1 MNLTS
6 RLLIAAGLLVVSLLI
21 AREARFAPAPS
32 GAVDAISV
40 ITRYDGAF
48 AEEVERTLS
57 VPIEDALAA
66 LPSVIAV
73 SSTSSRE
80 RSTVIARLAPRGDA
94 VRTAAA
100 ASAAVERLSAAFPL
114 AVSRPQVFLADPN
127 QRAAFI
133 IALPPDRA
141 GERIELEQR
150 FGRIDGVGRVQV
162 VGSPGR
168 DILVELREAAREAPG
183 ASLQELRAAIDTR
196 NRVVGL
202 GAARSRPVVIDGR
215 TRGIAEVGDVPLAG
229 GALVRDRAQVKGV
242 PRPVDSITTVN
253 GTERTLVYINA
264 AAGADLF
271 ALSKTVGAEAR
282 MIGDAL
288 ILRDLG
294 AAARRT
300 LLRVAAGAFA
310 AVVIGLLL
318 SARQSPRAAIAV
330 TGFTLPAASLCA
342 GILTALNLGIDTA
355 IITAFSAGIILA
367 AAGAA
372 RGSLIPGAFAALAA
386 SLPFLVNTD
395 VITGIAP
402 ALGTFALTPLGALGF
417 RRIFSSSVQIEPSWF
432 RHRRTPA
439 LIAGTAAGA
448 GILAAAALV
457 FALRYPLGEWPI
469 IRQSDAALNIEF
481 PDGTTV
487 GDVHA
492 AAAAAASNLQES
504 PGVAWTAVDARA
516 GRADINIG
524 LERAPGIPR
533 RRKPEEWRD
542 TLRGALENVP
552 GGSEA
557 QVFLSG
563 GSTPRLAVWQW
574 GGSHEE
580 IRARARLAAEV
591 LGSIRG
597 GREITLGFKEERPE
611 ILLSIDP
618 LPSALGGTTPRALV
632 DELRWDI
639 AAPVGVK
646 ILSGSPVDLRLR
658 GRREIVSLFELQ
670 SYRSRRSGLDLTD
683 TSKQSPRRTPRTI
696 QRELRAR
703 AVPIFLEIDPGTE
716 GAVQKGLNAVR
727 GALEPRSGY
736 SIGMGRETARRLAGR
751 RRLGLH
757 LSAGWLLC
765 ALAAVACRP
774 LTPARGAAAAMVGA
788 AAAALLLAVSA
799 LIGGTLT
806 PFAVLA
812 SITLPPLAVALIA

>member
-141 GERIELEQR
+141 GERIELEKR

-183 ASLQELRAAIDTR
+183 ASLQEVRAAIDIR

-318 SARQSPRAAIAV
+318 SARQSPRAAITV

-342 GILTALNLGIDTA
+342 GIVTALNLGIDTA
-355 IITAFSAGIILA
+355 VITAFAAGIILA
-367 AAGAA
+367 VAGSA
-372 RGSLIPGAFAALAA
+372 RGSLTPGAFAALAA

-402 ALGTFALTPLGALGF
+402 ALGTFALTPLGAIGF
-417 RRIFSSSVQIEPSWF
+417 RRIFSSFVRIEPSWF
-432 RHRRTPA
+432 QHRRTPA
-439 LIAGTAAGA
+439 LIAGIAAGA
-448 GILAAAALV
+448 GILASVALV

-487 GDVHA
+487 GDVHSA
-492 AAAAAASNLQES
+492 AAAAAANLQES

-524 LERAPGIPR
+524 VERAPGTPR
-533 RRKPEEWRD
+533 RRKPEERRD
-542 TLRGALENVP
+542 ALRGALENVP

-597 GREITLGFKEERPE
+597 VREITLGFKEERPE

-658 GRREIVSLFELQ
+658 GRREIVSLFELR

-683 TSKQSPRRTPRTI
+683 AAAQTPRRTPRTI

-716 GAVQKGLNAVR
+716 GAVEEGLNAVR
-727 GALEPRSGY
+727 RALEPRSGY

-774 LTPARGAAAAMVGA
+774 LTPARGTAAAMVGA
-788 AAAALLLAVSA
+788 AAAALLLAVTA
-799 LIGGTLT
+799 LIGGTLA

-812 SITLPPLAVALIA
+812 AITLPPLAVALIA

>member
-73 SSTSSRE
+73 SSASSRE
-80 RSTVIARLAPRGDA
+80 RSTVIARLAPRSDA

-133 IALPPDRA
+133 IALPTDRA
-141 GERIELEQR
+141 GERTELEQR

-168 DILVELREAAREAPG
+168 DILVELREGTREAPG
-183 ASLQELRAAIDTR
+183 ASLQELRGAIDIR

-229 GALVRDRAQVKGV
+229 GALVRDRAEVKGV

-253 GTERTLVYINA
+253 GAERTLVYINA

-271 ALSKTVGAEAR
+271 ALSKAVGTEAR

-310 AVVIGLLL
+310 AAVLGLLL
-318 SARQSPRAAIAV
+318 SARQSPQAAITV
-330 TGFTLPAASLCA
+330 TGFMLPAASLCA
-342 GILTALNLGIDTA
+342 GILTALNLEIDTA
-355 IITAFSAGIILA
+355 VITAFAAGIILA
-367 AAGAA
+367 AAGSA
-372 RGSLIPGAFAALAA
+372 RGSLTPGAFAALAA

-417 RRIFSSSVQIEPSWF
+417 RRIFSIEHSWF
-432 RHRRTPA
+432 RHPRPPA
-439 LIAGTAAGA
+439 LIAGIAAGA
-448 GILAAAALV
+448 GIFASAALV

-492 AAAAAASNLQES
+492 AAAAAAANLQES

-524 LERAPGIPR
+524 VERAPGIPR
-533 RRKPEEWRD
+533 RRKPEERRD
-542 TLRGALENVP
+542 ELRGALENVP
-552 GGSEA
+552 GASDA
-557 QVFLSG
+557 QVFLSE
-563 GSTPRLAVWQW
+563 GSAPRLAVWQW
-574 GGSHEE
+574 GSSHEE

-597 GREITLGFKEERPE
+597 VREITLGFKEERPE

-716 GAVQKGLNAVR
+716 GAVQEGLNAVR
-727 GALEPRSGY
+727 EALEPRSGY

-765 ALAAVACRP
+765 TLAAVACRP
-774 LTPARGAAAAMVGA
+774 LTPARGTAAAMVGA

-799 LIGGTLT
+799 LIGGTLA

-812 SITLPPLAVALIA
+812 AITLPPLAVASIA

>member
-80 RSTVIARLAPRGDA
+80 RSTVIARLAPRSDA

-183 ASLQELRAAIDTR
+183 ASLQEVRGAIDTR

-215 TRGIAEVGDVPLAG
+215 TRGIAEVGDVPLAN
-229 GALVRDRAQVKGV
+229 GALVRDRAEVKGV

-271 ALSKTVGAEAR
+271 ALSKTVGTEAR

-318 SARQSPRAAIAV
+318 SARQSPRAAITV

-342 GILTALNLGIDTA
+342 GIVTALNLGIDTA
-355 IITAFSAGIILA
+355 VITAFSAGIILA

-372 RGSLIPGAFAALAA
+372 RGSLTPGAFAALAA

-402 ALGTFALTPLGALGF
+402 ALVAFALTPLGAIGF
-417 RRIFSSSVQIEPSWF
+417 RRIFSSSVRIEPSWF
-432 RHRRTPA
+432 RHPRTPV
-439 LIAGTAAGA
+439 LIAGIAAGA
-448 GILAAAALV
+448 GILASAALV
-457 FALRYPLGEWPI
+457 FALRCPLGGWPI

-542 TLRGALENVP
+542 ALRGALENVP

-597 GREITLGFKEERPE
+597 VREITLGFKEERPE

-670 SYRSRRSGLDLTD
+670 SYRSRRSGLDLAD
-683 TSKQSPRRTPRTI
+683 TAKQSPRRTPRTI

-703 AVPIFLEIDPGTE
+703 AVPIFLETDPGTE

-774 LTPARGAAAAMVGA
+774 LTPARGTAAAMVGA
-788 AAAALLLAVSA
+788 AAAALLLAVTA
-799 LIGGTLT
+799 LIGGTLA

-812 SITLPPLAVALIA
+812 AITLPPLAVALIA

>member
-73 SSTSSRE
+73 SSASSRE
-80 RSTVIARLAPRGDA
+80 RSTVIARLAPRSDA

-141 GERIELEQR
+141 GERTELEQR

-310 AVVIGLLL
+310 AVVLGLLL

-342 GILTALNLGIDTA
+342 GIVTALNLEIDTA
-355 IITAFSAGIILA
+355 VITAFAAGIILA
-367 AAGAA
+367 AAGSA
-372 RGSLIPGAFAALAA
+372 RGSLTSGVFAALAA

-417 RRIFSSSVQIEPSWF
+417 RRIFSSSVRTEPSWF
-432 RHRRTPA
+432 RNRRTQT

-457 FALRYPLGEWPI
+457 FALRCPLGEWPM

-542 TLRGALENVP
+542 ALRGAFENVP

-563 GSTPRLAVWQW
+563 GATPRLAVWQW

-597 GREITLGFKEERPE
+597 VREITLGFKEERPE

-683 TSKQSPRRTPRTI
+683 VAAQTPRRTPRTI

-799 LIGGTLT
+799 LIGGTLA

-812 SITLPPLAVALIA
+812 AITLPPLAVALIA

>member
-183 ASLQELRAAIDTR
+183 ASLQELRGAIATR

-264 AAGADLF
+264 AAGADIF

-355 IITAFSAGIILA
+355 VITAFSAGIILA

-372 RGSLIPGAFAALAA
+372 RGSLTPGAFAALAA

-417 RRIFSSSVQIEPSWF
+417 RRIFSSFVRIEPSWF
-432 RHRRTPA
+432 RHRRTSA

-448 GILAAAALV
+448 GILASAALV
-457 FALRYPLGEWPI
+457 FALRCPLGEWPM

-533 RRKPEEWRD
+533 RRKPEAWRD
-542 TLRGALENVP
+542 ALRGALENVP

-574 GGSHEE
+574 GGSHQE
-580 IRARARLAAEV
+580 IRSRARLAAEV

-597 GREITLGFKEERPE
+597 VREITLGFKEERPE

-727 GALEPRSGY
+727 EALEPRSGY

-788 AAAALLLAVSA
+788 AAAALLLAVTA
-799 LIGGTLT
+799 LIGGTLA

-812 SITLPPLAVALIA
+812 AITLPPLAVALIA

>member
-73 SSTSSRE
+73 SSASSRE
-80 RSTVIARLAPRGDA
+80 RSTVIARLAPRSDA

-141 GERIELEQR
+141 GERTELEQR

-310 AVVIGLLL
+310 AVVLGLLL

-342 GILTALNLGIDTA
+342 GIVTALNLEIDTA
-355 IITAFSAGIILA
+355 VITAFAAGIILA
-367 AAGAA
+367 AAGSA
-372 RGSLIPGAFAALAA
+372 RGSLTSGVFAALAA

-417 RRIFSSSVQIEPSWF
+417 RRIFSSSVRTEPSWF
-432 RHRRTPA
+432 RNRRTQT

-457 FALRYPLGEWPI
+457 FALRCPLGEWPM

-542 TLRGALENVP
+542 ALRGAFENVP

-563 GSTPRLAVWQW
+563 GATPRLAVWQW

-597 GREITLGFKEERPE
+597 VREITLGFKEERPE

-658 GRREIVSLFELQ
+658 GRREIVSLFELR

-683 TSKQSPRRTPRTI
+683 VAAQTPRRTPRTI

-799 LIGGTLT
+799 LIGGTLA

-812 SITLPPLAVALIA
+812 AITLPPLAVALIA

>member
-40 ITRYDGAF
+40 VTRYDGAF

-183 ASLQELRAAIDTR
+183 ASLQEVRAAIDTR

-215 TRGIAEVGDVPLAG
+215 TRGIAEVGDVPLAD
-229 GALVRDRAQVKGV
+229 GALVRDRTQVKGV

-355 IITAFSAGIILA
+355 VITAFSAGIILA
-367 AAGAA
+367 AASAA
-372 RGSLIPGAFAALAA
+372 RGSLTPGAFAALAA

-395 VITGIAP
+395 AVTGIAP
-402 ALGTFALTPLGALGF
+402 ALATFALTPLGAIGF
-417 RRIFSSSVQIEPSWF
+417 RRLFSSSVRIEPSWF

-457 FALRYPLGEWPI
+457 FALRCPLGEWPI

-542 TLRGALENVP
+542 ALRGALENVP

-574 GGSHEE
+574 GGSHQE

-597 GREITLGFKEERPE
+597 VREITLGFKEERPE

-670 SYRSRRSGLDLTD
+670 SYRSRRSGLDLID

-774 LTPARGAAAAMVGA
+774 LTPARGAASAMVGA
-788 AAAALLLAVSA
+788 AAAALLLAVTS
-799 LIGGTLT
+799 LIGGTLA
-806 PFAVLA
+806 PFTVLA
-812 SITLPPLAVALIA
+812 AITLPPLAVALIA

>member
-1 MNLTS
+1 
-6 RLLIAAGLLVVSLLI
+6 
-21 AREARFAPAPS
+21 
-32 GAVDAISV
+32 
-40 ITRYDGAF
+40 
-48 AEEVERTLS
+48 
-57 VPIEDALAA
+57 
-66 LPSVIAV
+66 
-73 SSTSSRE
+73 
-80 RSTVIARLAPRGDA
+80 
-94 VRTAAA
+94 
-100 ASAAVERLSAAFPL
+100 
-114 AVSRPQVFLADPN
+114 
-127 QRAAFI
+127 
-133 IALPPDRA
+133 
-141 GERIELEQR
+141 
-150 FGRIDGVGRVQV
+150 
-162 VGSPGR
+162 
-168 DILVELREAAREAPG
+168 
-183 ASLQELRAAIDTR
+183 
-196 NRVVGL
+196 
-202 GAARSRPVVIDGR
+202 
-215 TRGIAEVGDVPLAG
+215 
-229 GALVRDRAQVKGV
+229 
-242 PRPVDSITTVN
+242 
-253 GTERTLVYINA
+253 
-264 AAGADLF
+264 
-271 ALSKTVGAEAR
+271 

-318 SARQSPRAAIAV
+318 SARQSPRSAITV
-330 TGFTLPAASLCA
+330 TGFMLPAASLCA

-355 IITAFSAGIILA
+355 VITAFAAGIILA

-372 RGSLIPGAFAALAA
+372 RGSLTPGAFAALAA

-402 ALGTFALTPLGALGF
+402 ALGTFALTPLGAIGF
-417 RRIFSSSVQIEPSWF
+417 RRIFSSSVRIEPSWF

-448 GILAAAALV
+448 GILASAALV
-457 FALRYPLGEWPI
+457 FALRCPLGEWPI

-487 GDVHA
+487 DDVHA

-533 RRKPEEWRD
+533 RRKPEAWRD
-542 TLRGALENVP
+542 ALRGALENVP

-574 GGSHEE
+574 GGSHQE

-597 GREITLGFKEERPE
+597 VREITLGFKEERPE
-611 ILLSIDP
+611 RLLSIDP
-618 LPSALGGTTPRALV
+618 LPSALGGTTPRVLV

-670 SYRSRRSGLDLTD
+670 SYRSRRSGLDLID

-799 LIGGTLT
+799 LIGGTLA

-812 SITLPPLAVALIA
+812 AITLPPLAVALIA

>member
-183 ASLQELRAAIDTR
+183 ASLQELREAIDTR

-310 AVVIGLLL
+310 AAVIGLLL

-402 ALGTFALTPLGALGF
+402 ALGTFALTPLGAIGF
-417 RRIFSSSVQIEPSWF
+417 RRLFSSSVRIEHSSF

-439 LIAGTAAGA
+439 LIAGTAAGS

-457 FALRYPLGEWPI
+457 FALRCPLGEWPI

-524 LERAPGIPR
+524 VERAPGIPK
-533 RRKPEEWRD
+533 RRKPEAWRD
-542 TLRGALENVP
+542 ALRGALENVP

-563 GSTPRLAVWQW
+563 GATPRLAVWQW

-597 GREITLGFKEERPE
+597 VREITLGFKEERPE

-670 SYRSRRSGLDLTD
+670 SYRSRRSGLDLID

-703 AVPIFLEIDPGTE
+703 AVPVFLEIAPGTE

-727 GALEPRSGY
+727 RALEPRSGY
-736 SIGMGRETARRLAGR
+736 SIGMGRETARRLAGH

-765 ALAAVACRP
+765 ALVAVACRP

-788 AAAALLLAVSA
+788 AAAALLLAVTA
-799 LIGGTLT
+799 LIGGTLA

-812 SITLPPLAVALIA
+812 AITLPPLAVALIA

>member
-73 SSTSSRE
+73 SSASSRE
-80 RSTVIARLAPRGDA
+80 RSTVIARLAPRSDA

-133 IALPPDRA
+133 IALSPDRA
-141 GERIELEQR
+141 GERTQLEQR

-168 DILVELREAAREAPG
+168 DILVELREGTREAPG
-183 ASLQELRAAIDTR
+183 ASLQELRGAIDIR

-215 TRGIAEVGDVPLAG
+215 TRGIAEVGNVPLAD
-229 GALVRDRAQVKGV
+229 GALVRDRAEVKGV

-253 GTERTLVYINA
+253 GAERTLVYINA
-264 AAGADLF
+264 AAGTDLF
-271 ALSKTVGAEAR
+271 ALSKAVGAEAR

-310 AVVIGLLL
+310 AAVLGLLL
-318 SARQSPRAAIAV
+318 SARQSPQAAITV
-330 TGFTLPAASLCA
+330 TGFMLPAASLCA
-342 GILTALNLGIDTA
+342 GILTALNLEIDTA
-355 IITAFSAGIILA
+355 VITAFSAGIILA

-372 RGSLIPGAFAALAA
+372 RGSLTPGAFAALAA

-417 RRIFSSSVQIEPSWF
+417 RRIFSIEHSSF
-432 RHRRTPA
+432 RHPRPPA
-439 LIAGTAAGA
+439 LIAGIAAGA
-448 GILAAAALV
+448 GILASAALV

-492 AAAAAASNLQES
+492 AASAAAANLQES

-524 LERAPGIPR
+524 VERAPGTPR
-533 RRKPEEWRD
+533 RRKPEERRD
-542 TLRGALENVP
+542 ELRGALENVP
-552 GGSEA
+552 GASDA
-557 QVFLSG
+557 QVFLSE
-563 GSTPRLAVWQW
+563 GSAPRLAVWQW
-574 GGSHEE
+574 GSSHEE

-597 GREITLGFKEERPE
+597 VREITLGFKEERPE

-670 SYRSRRSGLDLTD
+670 SYRSRRSGLDLAD

-727 GALEPRSGY
+727 EALEPRSGY

-788 AAAALLLAVSA
+788 AAAALLLAVTA
-799 LIGGTLT
+799 LIGGTLA

-812 SITLPPLAVALIA
+812 ALTLPPLAVALIA

>member
-183 ASLQELRAAIDTR
+183 ASLQEVRGAIDTR

-264 AAGADLF
+264 AAGADIF

-318 SARQSPRAAIAV
+318 SARQSPRSAITV
-330 TGFTLPAASLCA
+330 TGFMLPAASLCA

-355 IITAFSAGIILA
+355 VITAFAAGIILA

-372 RGSLIPGAFAALAA
+372 RGSLTPGAFAALAA

-402 ALGTFALTPLGALGF
+402 ALGTFALTPLGAIGF
-417 RRIFSSSVQIEPSWF
+417 RRIFSSSVRIEPSWF

-448 GILAAAALV
+448 GILASAALV
-457 FALRYPLGEWPI
+457 FALRCPLGEWPI

-487 GDVHA
+487 DDVHA

-533 RRKPEEWRD
+533 RRKPEAWRD
-542 TLRGALENVP
+542 ALRGALENVP

-574 GGSHEE
+574 GGSHQE

-597 GREITLGFKEERPE
+597 VREITLGFKEERPE

-670 SYRSRRSGLDLTD
+670 SYRSRRSGLDLID

-727 GALEPRSGY
+727 EALEPRSGY

-765 ALAAVACRP
+765 ALAAVACIP

-799 LIGGTLT
+799 LIGGTLA

-812 SITLPPLAVALIA
+812 AITLPPLAVALIA

>member
-168 DILVELREAAREAPG
+168 DILVELREGTREAPG
-183 ASLQELRAAIDTR
+183 ASLQEVRRAIDTR

-215 TRGIAEVGDVPLAG
+215 TRSIVEVGDVPLAG
-229 GALVRDRAQVKGV
+229 GALVQDRAQVKGV

-264 AAGADLF
+264 AAGTDLF

-310 AVVIGLLL
+310 AAVIGLLL
-318 SARQSPRAAIAV
+318 SARQSPQAAIAV

-342 GILTALNLGIDTA
+342 GIVTALNLGIDTA
-355 IITAFSAGIILA
+355 VITAFSAGIILA

-372 RGSLIPGAFAALAA
+372 RGSLTPGAFAALAA

-402 ALGTFALTPLGALGF
+402 ALGTFALTPLGAIGF
-417 RRIFSSSVQIEPSWF
+417 RRIFSSSVRIEPSWF

-439 LIAGTAAGA
+439 LIPGIAAGA
-448 GILAAAALV
+448 GILASVALV
-457 FALRYPLGEWPI
+457 FALRYPLGEWPM

-487 GDVHA
+487 GDVHSA
-492 AAAAAASNLQES
+492 AAAVAANLQES

-516 GRADINIG
+516 GRADISIG

-542 TLRGALENVP
+542 ALRGALENVP
-552 GGSEA
+552 SGSEA

-574 GGSHEE
+574 GGSHQE

-597 GREITLGFKEERPE
+597 VREITLGFKEERPE

-658 GRREIVSLFELQ
+658 GRRELVSLFELR

-683 TSKQSPRRTPRTI
+683 TAKQSSRRTPRTI

-716 GAVQKGLNAVR
+716 GAVEEGLNAVR
-727 GALEPRSGY
+727 RALEPRSGY

-774 LTPARGAAAAMVGA
+774 LTPARGTAAAMVGA
-788 AAAALLLAVSA
+788 AAAALLLAVTA
-799 LIGGTLT
+799 LIGGTLA

-812 SITLPPLAVALIA
+812 AITLPPLAVALIA

>member
-6 RLLIAAGLLVVSLLI
+6 RLLIAVGLLVVSLLI
-21 AREARFAPAPS
+21 AREVRFAPAPS

-100 ASAAVERLSAAFPL
+100 ASAAMERLSAAFPL

-183 ASLQELRAAIDTR
+183 ASLQELRGAIDTR

-253 GTERTLVYINA
+253 GAERTLVYINA

-294 AAARRT
+294 AAARST

-318 SARQSPRAAIAV
+318 SARQNPRAAIAV

-355 IITAFSAGIILA
+355 VITAFAAGIILS

-372 RGSLIPGAFAALAA
+372 RGSLTPGAFAALTA

-417 RRIFSSSVQIEPSWF
+417 RRIFSSSVRIEPSLF

-448 GILAAAALV
+448 GILAAVALV
-457 FALRYPLGEWPI
+457 FALRCPLGEWPI

-487 GDVHA
+487 DDVHA

-533 RRKPEEWRD
+533 RRKPEAWRD
-542 TLRGALENVP
+542 ALRGALENVP

-574 GGSHEE
+574 GGGHEE

-597 GREITLGFKEERPE
+597 VREITLGFKEERPE

-670 SYRSRRSGLDLTD
+670 SYRSRRSGLDLID

-716 GAVQKGLNAVR
+716 GAVPKGLNAVR
-727 GALEPRSGY
+727 GALETRSGY

-799 LIGGTLT
+799 LIGGTLA

-812 SITLPPLAVALIA
+812 AITLPPLAVALIA

>member
-80 RSTVIARLAPRGDA
+80 RSTVIARLASRGDA

-183 ASLQELRAAIDTR
+183 ASLQELRGAIATR

-264 AAGADLF
+264 AAGADIF

-318 SARQSPRAAIAV
+318 SARQSPRSAITV
-330 TGFTLPAASLCA
+330 TGFMLPAASLCA

-355 IITAFSAGIILA
+355 VITAFAAGIILA

-372 RGSLIPGAFAALAA
+372 RGSLTPGAFAALAA

-402 ALGTFALTPLGALGF
+402 ALGTFALTPLGAIGF
-417 RRIFSSSVQIEPSWF
+417 RRIFSSSVRIEPSWF

-448 GILAAAALV
+448 GILASAALV
-457 FALRYPLGEWPI
+457 FALRCPLGEWPI

-487 GDVHA
+487 DDVHA

-533 RRKPEEWRD
+533 RRKPEAWRD
-542 TLRGALENVP
+542 ALRGALENVP

-574 GGSHEE
+574 GGSHQE

-597 GREITLGFKEERPE
+597 VREITLGFKEERPE

-618 LPSALGGTTPRALV
+618 LPSALGGTTPRVLV

-670 SYRSRRSGLDLTD
+670 SYRSRRSGLDLID

-727 GALEPRSGY
+727 EALEPRSGY

-757 LSAGWLLC
+757 LSAGWLLF

-799 LIGGTLT
+799 LIGGTLA

-812 SITLPPLAVALIA
+812 AITLPPLAVALIA

>member
-168 DILVELREAAREAPG
+168 DILVELREAAREASG
-183 ASLQELRAAIDTR
+183 ASLQELRGAIATR

-264 AAGADLF
+264 AAGADIF

-318 SARQSPRAAIAV
+318 SARQSPRSAITV
-330 TGFTLPAASLCA
+330 TGFMLPAASLCA

-355 IITAFSAGIILA
+355 VITAFAAGIILA

-372 RGSLIPGAFAALAA
+372 RGSLTPGAFAALAA

-402 ALGTFALTPLGALGF
+402 ALGTFALTPLGAIGF
-417 RRIFSSSVQIEPSWF
+417 RRIFSSSVRIEPSWF

-448 GILAAAALV
+448 GILASAALV
-457 FALRYPLGEWPI
+457 FALRCPLGEWPI

-487 GDVHA
+487 DDVHA

-533 RRKPEEWRD
+533 RRKPEAWRD
-542 TLRGALENVP
+542 ALRGALENVP

-574 GGSHEE
+574 GGSHQE

-597 GREITLGFKEERPE
+597 VREITLGFKEERPE

-618 LPSALGGTTPRALV
+618 LPSALGGTTPRVLV

-670 SYRSRRSGLDLTD
+670 SYRSRRSGLDLID

-727 GALEPRSGY
+727 EALEPRSGY

-765 ALAAVACRP
+765 VLAAVACRP
-774 LTPARGAAAAMVGA
+774 LTPVRGTAAAMVGA

-799 LIGGTLT
+799 LIGGTLA
-806 PFAVLA
+806 PFAVLSA
-812 SITLPPLAVALIA
+812 ITLPPLAVALIA